1 MDNYDRVARS
11 VEPKREQLRLAEASH
26 ATCMVTLN
34 EKLVRLRE
42 VEARREKLEDLFAK
56 TAARKAELQTQVDSC
71 IHKINRASELLERLD
86 EEKERWEAE
95 LALLTGRS
103 QKCIVEA
110 LLSSA
115 YLVYAGA
122 FPQHPRAHLVA
133 GWTAASSKLCSAIV
147 SQFDIIAAIG
157 DPVRI
162 RFWHVCGLPTD
173 AFSTANAILVEAAS
187 RHALCIDPH
196 SQVGSWIRNTQKRW
210 KLVRLTSRDTELSQ
224 KVMEAADTGA
234 LVLVEDFRDTD
245 NLDFLLD
252 IASAR
257 AASSSRGPG
266 ASAEASIEQPG
277 SAARRATAR
286 SSQVA
291 SDIARN
297 LLGSAERK
305 QHTLSAAMSEGFRLI
320 ITTSL
325 HKPQFRV
332 RDAPLSP

>member
-1 MDNYDRVARS
+1 
-11 VEPKREQLRLAEASH
+11 
-26 ATCMVTLN
+26 
-34 EKLVRLRE
+34 
-42 VEARREKLEDLFAK
+42 
-56 TAARKAELQTQVDSC
+56 
-71 IHKINRASELLERLD
+71 
-86 EEKERWEAE
+86 
-95 LALLTGRS
+95 
-103 QKCIVEA
+103 
-110 LLSSA
+110 
-115 YLVYAGA
+115 
-122 FPQHPRAHLVA
+122 
-133 GWTAASSKLCSAIV
+133 LCSAII

-245 NLDFLLD
+245 NLDFLLG

-266 ASAEASIEQPG
+266 ASAEASIEQPR

-305 QHTLSAAMSEGFRLI
+305 QPTLSAAMSDGFRLI

-332 RDAPLSP
+332 RALRSALRIGLRSYSGFAWLAPLLRCERAPSARLVSVFVSVVAPILIAVVSRCSRTLLRRRLL